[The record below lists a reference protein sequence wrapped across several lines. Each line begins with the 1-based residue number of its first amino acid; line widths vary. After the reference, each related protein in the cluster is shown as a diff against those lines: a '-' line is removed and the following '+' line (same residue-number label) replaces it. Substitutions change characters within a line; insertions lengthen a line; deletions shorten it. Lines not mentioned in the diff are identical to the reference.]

1 MKKIIITESQLK
13 RIFLEEQ
20 SEEYVEHKL
29 YEDHLVKTTYFAP
42 KDKISKLFH
51 GHGYTFTIDI
61 LNKSKLPM
69 TLLAKTP
76 SDWGYRGEKD
86 LNFSKHAVRPNDL
99 GEVEFSIDA
108 NKRSEGGFFTTTVNI
123 TYIIGKTKKSFDV
136 SLSFQKPS
144 REETINYCKKFY
156 NDGVLNKAKS
166 TVLKWLDDPITIQKY
181 IKNWDM
187 SKSVV
192 DYYFHHY
199 KKTIKDVKLE
209 YVIDPD
215 GEYLAQVAP
224 RNFNKIF
231 NTAKFVPVTINC
243 VDKYLNQSLNAKDF
257 ESVLIHEMQHLLNII
272 HPWHPESES
281 PIKKTSNLYDIAKS
295 QIGKITNTDQS
306 FYIIKRLISD
316 GFNEKDAKT
325 LATDYVWSSYL
336 KSHTEYLN
344 SGNELASFVLGLRR
358 SLNLRPGQEI
368 TKDNIIK
375 NIDNPNAT
383 WIIRFYIKSELPL
396 ETFLSK
402 INSYAKNEPRRSDT
416 YNV

>member
-20 SEEYVEHKL
+20 SEDYIEHKL
-29 YEDHLVKTTYFAP
+29 YEDDLVKATYFAP
-42 KDKISKLFH
+42 KNKIPKLFH
-51 GHGYTFTIDI
+51 GHGYHFTIDI

-99 GEVEFSIDA
+99 GDVEFSIDA

-144 REETINYCKKFY
+144 RDETINYCKKFY
-156 NDGVLNKAKS
+156 NYDVFNKSKSILLN
-166 TVLKWLDDPITIQKY
+166 WLDDPITIQKY
-181 IKNWDM
+181 IKNWNM
-187 SKSVV
+187 SKSEAE
-192 DYYFHHY
+192 YYFHHY
-199 KKTIKDVKLE
+199 KRAVKDSKLE

-215 GEYLAQVAP
+215 GQYLAQVVP
-224 RNFNKIF
+224 KNFNLIF
-231 NTAKFVPVTINC
+231 NTAKFIPVTINC
-243 VDKYLNQSLNAKDF
+243 VDKFLKHALNNKDF
-257 ESVLIHEMQHLLNII
+257 ESVLIHEMQHLLDLI

-281 PIKKTSNLYDIAKS
+281 PIKKSSNLYNIAKS
-295 QIGKITNTDQS
+295 VSDKITNTDQS
-306 FYIIKRLISD
+306 LNISKKLIDD

-325 LATDYVWSSYL
+325 LANDYLWSSFL

-344 SGNELASFVLGLRR
+344 SGNELASFLLGLRR
-358 SLNLRPGQEI
+358 SLNFRPGQEI
-368 TKDNIIK
+368 TKDILIK
-375 NIDNPNAT
+375 NVNNPNAT
-383 WIIRFYIKSELPL
+383 WIIRFYIKSGLPL

-416 YNV
+416 FNV